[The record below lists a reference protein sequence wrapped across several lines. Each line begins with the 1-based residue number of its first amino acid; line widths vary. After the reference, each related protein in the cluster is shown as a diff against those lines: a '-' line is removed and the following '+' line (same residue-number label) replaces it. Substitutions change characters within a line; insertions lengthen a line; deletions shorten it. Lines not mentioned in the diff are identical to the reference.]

1 MTNVVGIPVELLFSV
16 IGGFGV
22 YIFLDHKKD
31 VKEKLV
37 EIHVEIEKLKEA
49 NKELSRD
56 EFEQVKTYVRESISN
71 VLNSRQFRTELKDSV
86 KEAMLH
92 YDNNKKHQS
101 NIEINEIKTLLNSLI
116 KSLNK
121 WNKD

>member
-121 WNKD
+121 